1 MKGAVMVRSVYPLFS
16 AALLAAAPALASE
29 VVPVP
34 YFDAVALRGGGDVVI
49 VPGPAE
55 RVTILEGSSRF
66 THIYVERQSSLKIDV
81 CDGEC
86 PRFYRLR
93 VQIESPRVPT
103 LAVDG
108 GGAITV
114 ARGFAPERHLV
125 AAVNGGGRIDT
136 RAVATADVTAA
147 VNGGGELLV
156 GAASALSGAVRGGG
170 DIRYLGNP
178 VVTSAIEGGGSI
190 RPGY

>member
-1 MKGAVMVRSVYPLFS
+1 MIRSIYPLF
-16 AALLAAAPALASE
+16 AVALMASAPALASE

-34 YFDAVALRGGGDVVI
+34 HFNGVELRGGGDVVI

-55 RVTILEGSSRF
+55 RVTILEGSSQF
-66 THIYVERQSSLKIDV
+66 THIHVENRGSLRIDA
-81 CDGEC
+81 CDGPC
-86 PRFYRLR
+86 PREYRLR
-93 VQIESPRVPT
+93 VEIESPRVPA

-108 GGAITV
+108 GGTMRV
-114 ARGFAPERHLV
+114 ARGFAPQRQLV

-136 RAVATADVTAA
+136 RAVPTADVTAA

-156 GAASALSGAVRGGG
+156 GAASSLTGAVRGGG

-178 VVTSAIEGGGSI
+178 VVTSAVQGGGSI

>member
-1 MKGAVMVRSVYPLFS
+1 MIRSIYPLF
-16 AALLAAAPALASE
+16 AVALMAAAPALASE

-34 YFDAVALRGGGDVVI
+34 HFNAVGLRGGGDVVI
-49 VPGPAE
+49 VPGPVE
-55 RVTILEGSSRF
+55 RVTILEGDSRV
-66 THIYVERQSSLKIDV
+66 THIYVEHQGSLRIDA
-81 CDGEC
+81 CDGQC
-86 PRFYRLR
+86 PRSYRLR
-93 VQIESPRVPT
+93 VQIESPRVPV

-108 GGAITV
+108 GGTMTV
-114 ARGFAPERHLV
+114 APGFGAQRQLV

-147 VNGGGELLV
+147 VNGGGQLLV
-156 GAASALSGAVRGGG
+156 GAASSLTGAVRGGG

-178 VVTSAIEGGGSI
+178 VVTSAIQGGGSI